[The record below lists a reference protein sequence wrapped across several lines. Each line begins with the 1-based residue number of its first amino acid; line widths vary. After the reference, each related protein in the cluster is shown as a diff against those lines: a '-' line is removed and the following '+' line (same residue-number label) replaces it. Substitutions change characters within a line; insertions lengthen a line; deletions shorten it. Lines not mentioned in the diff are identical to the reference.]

1 MPLYSSNQSTQTT
14 KLLRAYHDSESSEVQ
29 IQLKTQILQLNSDL
43 VQKVLQSSISQEY
56 NSNHEDFTQAG
67 LQGLKY
73 AIENFNPDTYA
84 QPFNVFAIPYIHQYV
99 QNYAGNIVEQALAE
113 KALDEQSQSDR
124 TQKVLKDLT
133 KDPTKDLSGGLNKKL
148 SDDTP
153 SGIIKAETLQ
163 VFEIYRVDPSQALR
177 DRLVRLNIGL
187 VKKEAHHWANQ
198 CTESY
203 DDLLQ
208 VGSMGLLRAIERFDL
223 EKGYAFSTFAVPY
236 IRGEIQHYL
245 RDKSPTLKMP
255 RQWLVLYNQGCK
267 VIIKLRPQLERE
279 PSDAEIAEIL
289 KIKVTE
295 WQEIK
300 LACRNRSPLSLDAP
314 VNNDEDD
321 SCTSL
326 GELVQDT
333 KYRSFQLAQEDNL
346 RLHQAL
352 SHLEDRTREVVEFV
366 FLKEFTHREVAEILG
381 ISAVTVS
388 RQLKKGLIILKQVMT
403 TPLD

>member
-1 MPLYSSNQSTQTT
+1 MPIHSSNQSTQTT
-14 KLLRAYHDSESSEVQ
+14 KLLRAYYDSDSSEVQ
-29 IQLKTQILQLNSDL
+29 IQLKAQILQLNSHL
-43 VQKVLQSSISQEY
+43 VQKVLQSSVSQEY
-56 NSNHEDFTQAG
+56 SSNYEDFTQAG

-73 AIENFNPDTYA
+73 AIENFNPDTYT
-84 QPFNVFAIPYIHQYV
+84 QPFNAFAIPYIHQYV
-99 QNYAGNIVEQALAE
+99 QNYAGNIVEQALEE

-124 TQKVLKDLT
+124 TQKVLKDLSR
-133 KDPTKDLSGGLNKKL
+133 DLSGGFSKKL

-153 SGIIKAETLQ
+153 SGILKAETLK
-163 VFEIYRVDPSQALR
+163 VFEIYRVDPSQVLR
-177 DRLVRLNIGL
+177 DRLVKLNIGL
-187 VKKEAHHWANQ
+187 VKKEAHHWTNQ
-198 CTESY
+198 CNESY

-208 VGSMGLLRAIERFDL
+208 VGSMGLLRAIERFDMD
-223 EKGYAFSTFAVPY
+223 KGYAFSTFAVPY

-255 RQWLVLYNQGCK
+255 RQWLVLYNQGYK
-267 VIIKLRPQLERE
+267 VITKLRPQIRRE
-279 PSDAEIAEIL
+279 PTDAEVAEIL

-321 SCTSL
+321 GCTSL
-326 GELVQDT
+326 GELVQDH
-333 KYRSFQLAQEDNL
+333 KYRSFQLAQEDSL
-346 RLHQAL
+346 RLQQAL

-366 FLKEFTHREVAEILG
+366 FLKEFTHREVAEMLG